1 MASGSGIGS
10 WQMRRR
16 LAAATLCAAALITPV
31 MWLTAGGLVGDFLTG
46 VWVGTLAAFI
56 MVAGPLAVPTRPALS
71 RAVVS
76 VVVMTVGGVTI
87 WLIRDG
93 FQTQSTSGAAPLIV
107 FGVGAVV
114 AHASWS
120 AQISRL
126 SRQAAD

>member
-1 MASGSGIGS
+1 MASRSEIDS
-10 WQMRRR
+10 REMRKR
-16 LAAATLCAAALITPV
+16 LAGATLCAAALITPI

-56 MVAGPLAVPTRPALS
+56 MVAGPLAVPARPALS

-76 VVVMTVGGVTI
+76 VVVMTVGALTI

-93 FQTQSTSGAAPLIV
+93 LASPQSGGPAPLIV